1 MDNLIFE
8 KIWEDIHALEFKIE
22 AKNQYVIV
30 WQTCYMDELGLKE
43 NINSLLQ
50 FIDSEQKHCYVEFGC
65 KEDNSAPAFS
75 MEASF
80 ADRSGHI
87 LLELDMEIDDNSE
100 RKHRCQ
106 LYIKT
111 DITSLEQFCK
121 RVLNHPHTASLHDT

>member
-1 MDNLIFE
+1 MGNLIFE

-22 AKNQYVIV
+22 AKNQYATV
-30 WQTCYMDELGLKE
+30 WQTCYTDESELKE
-43 NINSLLQ
+43 NIDSLLQ
-50 FIDSEQKHCYVEFGC
+50 FIDSEQKYCYVEFGC
-65 KEDNSAPAFS
+65 KTDNSTPAFS
-75 MEASF
+75 IEASF

-111 DITSLEQFCK
+111 DMTSLEQFCK
-121 RVLNHPHTASLHDT
+121 QLLNPLHTVSLHED